1 MRDVEMEG
9 WEDFPLN
16 EEALDAAINQ
26 AEEAVRAGY
35 EEQQQ
40 LIDGI
45 KAYCFVSHALN
56 GGMLQPVSVEHAK
69 DMIRAAEVYLN
80 QHNEAY

>member
-35 EEQQQ
+35 EDQQQ

-45 KAYCFVSHALN
+45 KAYCFVIHALN
-56 GGMLQPVSVEHAK
+56 VGMFLPVLVFYVM
-69 DMIRAAEVYLN
+69 DFILVF
-80 QHNEAY
+80 